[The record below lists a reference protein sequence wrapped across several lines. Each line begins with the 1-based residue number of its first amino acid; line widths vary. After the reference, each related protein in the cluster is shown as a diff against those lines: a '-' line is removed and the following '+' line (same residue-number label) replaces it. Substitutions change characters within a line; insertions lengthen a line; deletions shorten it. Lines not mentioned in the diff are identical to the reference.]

1 MRGRRRILFLTGT
14 RADFG
19 KLKPLIEKTAADS
32 RFDVH
37 IFVTGMH
44 MMARYG
50 YTCDEVEKAGYK
62 NIHKFINQNRHDTMD
77 CILGKTV
84 VGLSDF
90 MKEIKPD
97 MIVVHGDR
105 VEALAGAIV
114 GSLANILVA
123 HIEGGEVSG
132 TIDELIRHSASKL
145 SHVHFVAN
153 EHAAC
158 RLRQLGENTDAI
170 HVIGSPD
177 IDLMVSDALPSPDE
191 VRTRYDIDFDAYAIL
206 LFHPVTTEL
215 AALPEQAANLVE
227 AVRRSGRN
235 FVAIYPNN
243 DHGSEVILEAYE
255 RLRGN
260 PRVRMFPSMR
270 FEHFLTL
277 MKHADFIIGN
287 SSAGIREAPFYG
299 LPSVNVGTRQQR
311 RATAPTIID
320 TDNSMA
326 GILAGIDKTAEVT
339 RTSQALFGNGNSATA
354 FVDVLSGDA
363 VWHLPTQKQFVDLE
377 TLQ

>member
-1 MRGRRRILFLTGT
+1 MRGQRRILFLTGT

-50 YTCDEVEKAGYK
+50 YTCEEVEKAGYK

-90 MKEIKPD
+90 MKEIEPD

-158 RLRQLGENTDAI
+158 RLRQLGENAQAI

-177 IDLMVSDALPSPDE
+177 IDLMVSDALPSLDE
-191 VRTRYDIDFDAYAIL
+191 VCARYDIDFEAYAIL

-215 AALPEQAANLVE
+215 EALPEQAANLVE

-255 RLRGN
+255 RLQGN

-320 TDNSMA
+320 TDNSVA
-326 GILAGIDKTAEVT
+326 GILAGIDKTAGVT

-354 FVDVLSGDA
+354 FVDVLSDDA